1 MRSILSALVSL
12 ALVCVVTCPFAAAA
26 DKVAEKS
33 PMVAHNVFFSL
44 KDKSD
49 AARKA
54 LVDDCHKL
62 LAPAPGIVFYAAGTL
77 ADDMK
82 EMQREVNDR
91 DFDVALHCVF
101 KDKAALAAYMTA
113 PKHLEF
119 IKKHKDTWKKVRV
132 FDSYVSG
139 APKGKG

>member
-1 MRSILSALVSL
+1 MRSILSAVVAL
-12 ALVCVVTCPFAAAA
+12 ALMCVVTCPCAIAA

-33 PMVAHNVFFSL
+33 PMVGHNVFFSL
-44 KDKSD
+44 KDNSD
-49 AARKA
+49 SAKQA

-62 LAPAPGIVFYAAGTL
+62 LAPAEGIVFYAAGTL

-82 EMQREVNDR
+82 RDVNDR

-101 KDKAALAAYMTA
+101 KDKAALTAYMTA

-119 IKKHKDTWKKVRV
+119 IKKHQDTWKKVRV
-132 FDSYVSG
+132 FDSYVNG